1 MQKGPRKRNFY
12 MRESIKV
19 PKKGKLL
26 DFSGKYGWVMIKM
39 LIKTLTTVRQIPFW
53 GQVNDCYGDDPGCC

>member
-1 MQKGPRKRNFY
+1 

-39 LIKTLTTVRQIPFW
+39 PIKTLATVRQIPFW